1 MSWYKKYLSVYE
13 KPYSEVP
20 ESVINTV
27 RDNLRQRQSEKPLVT
42 VSIIAY
48 NEEKHIL
55 PCIWS
60 LSDNNSKYDYEIIV
74 INNNSTDA
82 TCQILKDINAHYY
95 TEIKKGPG
103 HARNCG
109 LIHAKGKYHVCID
122 ADTIYPPHYIET
134 MTKALKG
141 NSVVCTYGLWRFLPT
156 KGYPRWQLF
165 IYESLRDLFL
175 FIQNIKRPELC
186 VRGMAFAFHTDI
198 GRKIMFRTEII
209 RGEDGS
215 MALNLKKYGKLK
227 FVTNKKCCVYTSL
240 GTLKND
246 GSLLNSLWIR
256 IKKGLLNIGSLFTR
270 KEYYED
276 KEDNL
281 IKK

>member
-1 MSWYKKYLSVYE
+1 MSWYTKYLSVYE
-13 KPYSEVP
+13 KPYNEVP
-20 ESVINTV
+20 QAVIDTI

-42 VSIIAY
+42 VSIIAH
-48 NEEKHIL
+48 NEEKHVL

-109 LIHAKGKYHVCID
+109 LLHAKGKYHLCTD
-122 ADTIYPPHYIET
+122 ADTIYPPNYIDT
-134 MTKALKG
+134 MVKALKK
-141 NSVVCTYGLWRFLPT
+141 NHTVCAYGLWRFLPV

-175 FIQNIKRPELC
+175 IIQNIKRPELC
-186 VRGMAFAFHTDI
+186 VRGMSFAFHTDM
-198 GRKIMFRTEII
+198 GRKTMFRTDII

-215 MALNLKKYGKLK
+215 MALSLKHYGKFN
-227 FVTNKKCCVYTSL
+227 FVTKRDCYVYTSL

-246 GSLLNSLWIR
+246 GSLLNSFWRR
-256 IKKGLLNIGSLFTR
+256 IKKGILNINSLFTR
-270 KEYYED
+270 KEHYED

-281 IKK
+281 IKE